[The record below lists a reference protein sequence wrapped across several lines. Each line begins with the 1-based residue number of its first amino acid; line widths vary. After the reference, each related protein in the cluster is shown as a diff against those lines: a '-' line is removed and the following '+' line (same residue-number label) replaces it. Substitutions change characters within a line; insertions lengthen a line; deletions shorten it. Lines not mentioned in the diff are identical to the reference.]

1 MKIKEYYASKN
12 KKIKLCIENFKTIL
26 AFEIFYK
33 LLGLFILLPIVKE
46 IFKFTLR
53 ITGLKIIIQNNILEY
68 ISKPVIYPFLLLI
81 VMIAGVYVYFEII
94 SFVNITLYIMK
105 NRCISLF
112 ELLEVNI
119 KTLKQQVKPINIFLW
134 VYILLLLPLSFSFLE
149 NYLIVN
155 FAFPSFV
162 LDYFQYNLH
171 LFFFVLVFLLICFWF
186 TWIWCFV
193 FHFMILKDMN
203 FLEARKASSFLWKKN
218 KGKFFKKSFLVFLI
232 SFISKY
238 TIGVWQY
245 ACGYIVYK
253 MRADANLL
261 TLYLITLVYIFINLC
276 IKIALNIFVFYEL
289 SDFYYEYNP
298 VQKMPKKLKNNKL
311 KALKINLGLNIAMIA
326 IFIFTTWGSLKLKE
340 RITDLDKWGNTKITA
355 HRGDSI
361 KEIENTLE
369 AFKSAIKSEC
379 DYIELDVMLTKDEKL
394 VITHDSNLKRLTGVN
409 RRVKELTL
417 AEIKELDIVR
427 NGKKAKFATLD
438 ETLDFTSGKIKL
450 NIELKPDGDDELLA
464 QRVYEKLRD
473 YDRKDF
479 IISSFSKRALKKMKE
494 LDPGIKTGITMA
506 ISIGDKGAFENVDF
520 YSLEESY
527 VTRKDIENAHKNN
540 REVHVWMINSESELV
555 YVMHKGVDNV
565 ITDYPEIMVKKR
577 DKVLENKRKYII
589 SYMFQFEISGI

>member
-33 LLGLFILLPIVKE
+33 LLGFFILLPIVKE

-53 ITGLKIIIQNNILEY
+53 IMGLKIIIQNNILEY
-68 ISKPVIYPFLLLI
+68 ISKPIIYPFLLLI

-105 NRCISLF
+105 NRCISLL

-119 KTLKQQVKPINIFLW
+119 KTLKQQAKPINIFLW

-162 LDYFQYNLH
+162 LDYFQHNLP

-203 FLEARKASSFLWKKN
+203 FLEARKASSLLWKKN

-298 VQKMPKKLKNNKL
+298 VQKMPKKLKNNK
-311 KALKINLGLNIAMIA
+311 
-326 IFIFTTWGSLKLKE
+326 FV
-340 RITDLDKWGNTKITA
+340 
-355 HRGDSI
+355 GDYSYYDDPVNS
-361 KEIENTLE
+361 ENFENNVLYHYP
-369 AFKSAIKSEC
+369 F
-379 DYIELDVMLTKDEKL
+379 
-394 VITHDSNLKRLTGVN
+394 
-409 RRVKELTL
+409 
-417 AEIKELDIVR
+417 
-427 NGKKAKFATLD
+427 
-438 ETLDFTSGKIKL
+438 
-450 NIELKPDGDDELLA
+450 
-464 QRVYEKLRD
+464 
-473 YDRKDF
+473 
-479 IISSFSKRALKKMKE
+479 
-494 LDPGIKTGITMA
+494 
-506 ISIGDKGAFENVDF
+506 IGDKLIIGKFCAIARDVKFIMNGANHKMNCFTTYPFSIFRNGWEK
-520 YSLEESY
+520 
-527 VTRKDIENAHKNN
+527 VTPEMEALPIKSNT
-540 REVHVWMINSESELV
+540 
-555 YVMHKGVDNV
+555 VMC
-565 ITDYPEIMVKKR
+565 
-577 DKVLENKRKYII
+577 
-589 SYMFQFEISGI
+589 

>member
-1 MKIKEYYASKN
+1 MPFMKIKEYYASKN

-203 FLEARKASSFLWKKN
+203 FLETKK
-218 KGKFFKKSFLVFLI
+218 G
-232 SFISKY
+232 
-238 TIGVWQY
+238 
-245 ACGYIVYK
+245 
-253 MRADANLL
+253 
-261 TLYLITLVYIFINLC
+261 
-276 IKIALNIFVFYEL
+276 IFV
-289 SDFYYEYNP
+289 
-298 VQKMPKKLKNNKL
+298 
-311 KALKINLGLNIAMIA
+311 
-326 IFIFTTWGSLKLKE
+326 
-340 RITDLDKWGNTKITA
+340 
-355 HRGDSI
+355 
-361 KEIENTLE
+361 
-369 AFKSAIKSEC
+369 
-379 DYIELDVMLTKDEKL
+379 
-394 VITHDSNLKRLTGVN
+394 
-409 RRVKELTL
+409 
-417 AEIKELDIVR
+417 
-427 NGKKAKFATLD
+427 
-438 ETLDFTSGKIKL
+438 
-450 NIELKPDGDDELLA
+450 
-464 QRVYEKLRD
+464 
-473 YDRKDF
+473 
-479 IISSFSKRALKKMKE
+479 
-494 LDPGIKTGITMA
+494 
-506 ISIGDKGAFENVDF
+506 
-520 YSLEESY
+520 SLE
-527 VTRKDIENAHKNN
+527 
-540 REVHVWMINSESELV
+540 
-555 YVMHKGVDNV
+555 
-565 ITDYPEIMVKKR
+565 KK
-577 DKVLENKRKYII
+577 
-589 SYMFQFEISGI
+589 